1 MPTIASVATAV
12 PPYKISQQRAREYAG
27 AIFAE
32 DIQDVER
39 YLTVFDH
46 AEINSRYLSAPEEWF
61 LQPGGHTFGEA
72 NDRFIDMACRLGEAA
87 ARQCLA
93 QAGIAAQQI
102 DHLIFV
108 STTGLAA
115 PSLDA
120 RLITLLG
127 MDRHTRRTPIW
138 GLGCA
143 GGLGG
148 LERAQEYV
156 RAYPT
161 HRCLLVTVELCT
173 LTMQFGDRSKRNL
186 VALSLFGDGAA
197 AVLVEGD
204 QVAKPTAGP
213 RIVDTRSTLFP
224 DSLDLMGWDI
234 VNDGFRVVF
243 GTRIPSVVTHHYA
256 ELATEFLALHALKP
270 ADIDH
275 HIYHPG
281 GAKVLRAYDAALQLA
296 PDALDHSRAVLRDYG
311 NMSSATVFFVL
322 ERFLQHGTIKRGDR
336 GLMCVF
342 GPGFSAEL
350 VLIEGR

>member
-12 PPYKISQQRAREYAG
+12 PPYRVTQQVARDFSRQF
-27 AIFAE
+27 FA
-32 DIQDVER
+32 DHVPDVDR
-39 YLTVFDH
+39 YLTVFDN
-46 AEINSRYLSAPEEWF
+46 AEIDTRYLSAPPEWF
-61 LQPGGHTFGEA
+61 MQPHSFGEA
-72 NDRFIDMACRLGEAA
+72 NDLFIDTACRLGEDA
-87 ARQCLA
+87 ARRCMER
-93 QAGIAAQQI
+93 AGVGPGDI

-115 PSLDA
+115 PSIDA

-127 MDRHTRRTPIW
+127 MDCHTRRTPIW

-161 HRCLLVTVELCT
+161 HRALLVTVELCT
-173 LTMQFGDRSKRNL
+173 LTIQFNDRSKRNL

-204 QVAKPTAGP
+204 QVKRANGP

-234 VNDGFRVVF
+234 VDDGFRVIF
-243 GTRIPSVVTHHYA
+243 GTRIPSVVTHNYRD
-256 ELATEFLALHALKP
+256 LATDFLALHRLTP

-281 GAKVLRAYDAALQLA
+281 GAKVLRSYEN
-296 PDALDHSRAVLRDYG
+296 ALDLDPYALDCSREILRDYG
-311 NMSSATVFFVL
+311 NMSSATVLFVL
-322 ERFLQHGTIKRGDR
+322 ERYLQNKAIKPGDH

-350 VLIEGR
+350 ALIEG

>member
-12 PPYKISQQRAREYAG
+12 PPYKVTQQRVREYAG
-27 AIFAE
+27 AIFAR
-32 DIQDVER
+32 DIQNIER

-46 AEINSRYLSAPEEWF
+46 AEIDSRYLSAPEEWF
-61 LQPGGHTFGEA
+61 LHPNGHTFGDA
-72 NDRFIDMACRLGEAA
+72 NDRFIDTACQLGEAT

-93 QAGIAAQQI
+93 QAGVTAQQI

-127 MDRHTRRTPIW
+127 MDPHTRRTPIW

-143 GGLGG
+143 GGLSG

-156 RAYPT
+156 RGYPT

-204 QVAKPTAGP
+204 QVANPVVGP

-234 VNDGFRVVF
+234 VDDGFRVVF
-243 GTRIPSVVTHHYA
+243 GTGIPLVVTHRYA
-256 ELATEFLALHALKP
+256 ELAVEFLALHGLGL

-322 ERFLQHGTIKRGDR
+322 ERFLKQGAIQPGER

-350 VLIEGR
+350 VLIEG